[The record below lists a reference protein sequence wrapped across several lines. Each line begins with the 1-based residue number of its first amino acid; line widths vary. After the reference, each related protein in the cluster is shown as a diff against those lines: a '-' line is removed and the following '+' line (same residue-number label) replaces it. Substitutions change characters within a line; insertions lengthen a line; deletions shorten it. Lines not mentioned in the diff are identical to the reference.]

1 MLTEKA
7 RHVYLLP
14 NLSVFAVF
22 RCAKN
27 GYTSR
32 WYHLSCGE
40 HFCNECFDHY
50 YRRFVLMIV
59 GSFEGGREQREAGTQ
74 RATVVEVRRWGV
86 QGSQQ
91 RHLQPPGHGSN
102 LCLSAEGR
110 IKRMCYVYN
119 GILCSHKEE
128 HNCAICRDVERR
140 RDCPAE

>member
-7 RHVYLLP
+7 IHVYLLP

-59 GSFEGGREQREAGTQ
+59 GSFEGGRDG
-74 RATVVEVRRWGV
+74 GV
-86 QGSQQ
+86 GSGEGQMVKSE
-91 RHLQPPGHGSN
+91 HSPPRS
-102 LCLSAEGR
+102 
-110 IKRMCYVYN
+110 Y
-119 GILCSHKEE
+119 
-128 HNCAICRDVERR
+128 
-140 RDCPAE
+140 